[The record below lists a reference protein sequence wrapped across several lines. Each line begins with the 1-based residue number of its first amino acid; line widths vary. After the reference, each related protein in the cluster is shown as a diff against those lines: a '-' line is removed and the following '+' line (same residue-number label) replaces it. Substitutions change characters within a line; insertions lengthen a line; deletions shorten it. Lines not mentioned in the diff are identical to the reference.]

1 MVPTDF
7 FRNAKKPGVFF
18 LLRRQPLT
26 HALVTRAAN
35 VIITIRTAASHARH
49 HDVRAFLGKRLGKKC
64 AKWLAEGGD
73 TDGKCVIM

>member
-1 MVPTDF
+1 MVPTDA

-49 HDVRAFLGKRLGKKC
+49 HDVRAFL
-64 AKWLAEGGD
+64 
-73 TDGKCVIM
+73 